1 MEFGYTSPL
10 QRHLNMELPPSKE
23 TAPPFF
29 CWDVHMLT
37 IQSRKVALVMNRASR
52 YSILLYDMDAA
63 DWKCLPELVQGEIR
77 AAILREGLS
86 EFEAVRYFAL
96 SGPLRIFRS
105 PGPASTAALNWVMRT
120 LLPYASL
127 LDNHRLSQ
135 VPIAHILN
143 EEVYHASEVSGRGTS
158 REFFLAGFRDL

>member
-10 QRHLNMELPPSKE
+10 QRHLKMELPPSEK
-23 TAPPFF
+23 TAAPFF
-29 CWDVHMLT
+29 CWDIHMLT
-37 IQSRKVALVMNRASR
+37 IQSRKAALAMNRASR
-52 YSILLYDMDAA
+52 YSILLYGMDEV
-63 DWKCLPELVQGEIR
+63 DWKHLPKLVQSEIR

-86 EFEAVRYFAL
+86 EFEAIRYFAL
-96 SGPLRIFRS
+96 SGPLRIFHS
-105 PGPASTAALNWVMRT
+105 PGPASTRALNWAMQI

-135 VPIAHILN
+135 VQIAHILN
-143 EEVYHASEVSGRGTS
+143 EEVYHAAEVSGRGTP